1 MNKEVKI
8 FYLSFLLSCLFIF
21 LRLEIIY
28 GSDIRAPFTDD
39 FYYYLTTSRNFIELN
54 RITFDQVSL
63 TNGFQPLW
71 FFIITFLNFFISNDI
86 WLNSVIIN
94 FIFLLSFLTYLNF
107 QFFFKKNNYNN
118 EDSNFISISI
128 CFLSLFFSKNGM
140 EISLAIYLFSQSL
153 KYFNKN
159 LFIFCIFGIL
169 TFLARIEF
177 AIFYFVILSYELILN
192 KKILKINYIK
202 KILIFPCFIILYLLI
217 NYAFF
222 QSYFPESGIAKSLT
236 KQLKFNLETFSFLK
250 SQALGMKFI
259 SLMFYLNLIG
269 LLFLFSNKIKIFTK
283 FSLITNLLFFLSN
296 SLRSAWPLWTWHFFF
311 LSISTPLIINDFT
324 KIIKINFFKYKT
336 IMVSL
341 FFVFAYS
348 ILLFKN
354 YGANN
359 DHILNLAIKIS
370 DHYKST
376 KHKKFAMGDMAGKTS
391 YLLNKKLF
399 QLEGLVGGHKII
411 KHISNE
417 KSLCSIFSEMDVD
430 IYLSSKIM
438 KIDDKYYVEEPSQNS
453 QNVKKMKSFMINE
466 PEAIFR
472 SGKLE
477 IYAFNVKNN
486 SNCLNLKI
494 Q

>member
-1 MNKEVKI
+1 MKKEIKI
-8 FYLSFLLSCLFIF
+8 FYFSFLLSCLFIF

-28 GSDIRAPFTDD
+28 GSDVRAPFTDD

-71 FFIITFLNFFISNDI
+71 FFIITFLNYFITNNI
-86 WLNSVIIN
+86 LLNSVIIIL
-94 FIFLLSFLTYLNF
+94 IFLFSFLTYFNF
-107 QFFFKKNNYNN
+107 NFFFKKNNYT
-118 EDSNFISISI
+118 EEESNFISITI

-177 AIFYFVILSYELILN
+177 VIFYFVILSHELIIK
-192 KKILKINYIK
+192 KKILKKNYIK
-202 KILIFPCFIILYLLI
+202 NILIFPSFIILYLLI

-236 KQLKFNLETFSFLK
+236 KKLKFNLETFSFLK

-259 SLMFYLNLIG
+259 SLMFYLNLVG

-283 FSLITNLLFFLSN
+283 LSLLTNLLFFLSN

-324 KIIKINFFKYKT
+324 KIIKTNFFKYKS

-370 DHYKST
+370 EHYKST
-376 KHKKFAMGDMAGKTS
+376 EYKRFAMGDMAGKTS

-399 QLEGLVGGHKII
+399 QLEGLVGGHNMI
-411 KHISNE
+411 KHINNE
-417 KSLCSIFSEMDVD
+417 NSLCSIFSEMDIE
-430 IYLSSKIM
+430 IYLSSKIK
-438 KIDDKYYVEEPSQNS
+438 KIHDRYYVEEPSQNS
-453 QNVKKMKSFMINE
+453 QNVKKMKSLISNE
-466 PEAIFR
+466 PEIVFK
-472 SGKLE
+472 SGNLE

-486 SNCLNLKI
+486 LKCLDF
-494 Q
+494 